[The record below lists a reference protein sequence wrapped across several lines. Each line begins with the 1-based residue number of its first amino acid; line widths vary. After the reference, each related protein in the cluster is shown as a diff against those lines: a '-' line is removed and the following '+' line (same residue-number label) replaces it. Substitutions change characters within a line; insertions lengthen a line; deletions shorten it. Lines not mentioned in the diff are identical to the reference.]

1 VLRNGNGMELHVLRV
16 GAAVQRLL
24 VPDRAGRLAD
34 VVLGYDSEAAYEVR
48 RRPARQPPRA
58 LSPLLAGLVA
68 RRAIGAPEAGGGRVT
83 SRQDAA
89 DTQAC

>member
-1 VLRNGNGMELHVLRV
+1 MLRNGNGMELHVLRV

-48 RRPARQPPRA
+48 RRPARQPPR
-58 LSPLLAGLVA
+58 
-68 RRAIGAPEAGGGRVT
+68 R
-83 SRQDAA
+83 
-89 DTQAC
+89 